1 MPVVSTEA
9 GGVPAILEH
18 GRHGL
23 LAPLG
28 DYEQL
33 AAHVVRLLD
42 NPEYARQ
49 LARAAFATCARCTWP
64 AVREMWLKAYREARL
79 RVSSAPEGPIA
90 AAHASE
96 STRAR
101 VPTVS

>member
-1 MPVVSTEA
+1 SVIEAFASGLPVVSTEA

-33 AAHVVRLLD
+33 AAHVLQLLD
-42 NPEYARQ
+42 RPDFSRQ
-49 LARAAFATCARCTWP
+49 LARNAFVTCGPCTWP
-64 AVREMWLKAYREARL
+64 VVREMWLEAYRR
-79 RVSSAPEGPIA
+79 A
-90 AAHASE
+90 A
-96 STRAR
+96 TRRPAA
-101 VPTVS
+101 VVVDAGDTP